1 MKASC
6 LVKIIL
12 RKHIPIMTMKL
23 FLIGLVSLLSA
34 CATEKNSVAKPSVA
48 TKQTTSTSTNELT
61 NTTWLLETRLDE
73 TDQPSQSMAESPIHL
88 SFNSQQ
94 LSGYAGCN
102 NYFAQYQISDAQNL
116 KLTGPIGSSLKACSP
131 AINQQEKTYLSLL
144 PQVTY
149 FKLENDRLLLLDQNK
164 KTLLTFAAQNSAQVL
179 ENTNWQATGINNNHG
194 GVVSDKNTH
203 LSTAH
208 FSNGEI
214 QGKAAC
220 NQFSARYTLQNQQIT
235 FGPARTTR
243 MFCSEEGVMA
253 QEAQFLYALT
263 QINRYEVTANKL
275 SIRLTLA
282 QL

>member
-1 MKASC
+1 
-6 LVKIIL
+6 
-12 RKHIPIMTMKL
+12 MTMKL

-275 SIRLTLA
+275 YLRDQSGSLWLSFKILNSD
-282 QL
+282 